1 MGASNKLPHCIVESG
16 LEGVASEGLPDER
29 GSAPMGNTEP
39 LTRPAA
45 AQQKR
50 VGMPGVRAVDMQHT

>member
-1 MGASNKLPHCIVESG
+1 LPHYNVESG
-16 LEGVASEGLPDER
+16 LEGVASEGSADER

-39 LTRPAA
+39 LTCPAA

-50 VGMPGVRAVDMQHT
+50 VGRPGVRAVDMQHT